1 MSSWEAADWFEKWL
15 ELARIDMAGEAA
27 EHPSLA
33 SADGDS
39 GVSTSFDHSQ
49 LFATED
55 NKLAA

>member
-15 ELARIDMAGEAA
+15 ELARIEMTGEAA
-27 EHPSLA
+27 EQPCLA
-33 SADGDS
+33 SPDGDS
-39 GVSTSFDHSQ
+39 GAPTSFDHSQ